1 MYNKSYKNKNYA
13 LRHFIQERRMNLED
27 SGRHKQIVVRLRW
40 LTIIITSCLILF
52 AHGITYPRLFPTLLI
67 SFYLLSNFIVSQVPA
82 SYFIK
87 LSFFYVVL
95 LFDTFMVS
103 LGIYVTSQFATDFY
117 LVYFLIILFATIARS
132 FKLLLVNALVICGIY
147 GWFLW
152 ARGFDMKSLEE
163 GILLRIPFIFIMS
176 IFYGFLIQSF
186 EEKTRRIKM
195 ELREVEESEQRY
207 RQIVE
212 SAHDS
217 VAILDDN
224 HQIKFFNTRLLQ
236 LTQYA
241 PEELTG
247 MDWTKLVSEFD
258 LEVFDIFKIHK
269 SLVPK
274 SDSAEEGSVVNEAEV
289 LQKNGGKRKVEVS
302 AAEFFSP
309 IGKAHIILYLKDITE
324 KKQMQERLIRSER
337 LSAIGELISGVAH
350 ELNNP
355 LTSVVG
361 YSQMF
366 VNEIKDDKLK
376 KNAETIAM
384 EALRASRIVGNLL
397 TFARKQ
403 EPKKEMVSL
412 NEIIKRTIELRAYEL
427 TVNNIQV
434 IQNLDST
441 LPLMLLDPHKMQQVF
456 LNLINNAEQAMTE
469 ANKKGT
475 LSITTHKEG
484 DRVRIQFSDDG
495 PGISRTH
502 LSRIFEPFFTTKGE
516 GKGTGLGL
524 SISYGIVK
532 EHGGEIWAE
541 SEAGNGASLFIEL
554 PILTAKVER
563 EVKENPPLQ
572 VFNVKGKK
580 ALIVDDE
587 VHIVDMLSK
596 YLEAEGCLTE
606 KAFDGESALKK
617 LNGPFYDFILC
628 DIRMPGMD
636 GMTFYKELKKVNS
649 PYLSKIIFVTGDG
662 VNPDTEEFL
671 RSIKNPVL
679 LKPFDLENITK
690 TIQQL
695 PVNL

>member
-1 MYNKSYKNKNYA
+1 
-13 LRHFIQERRMNLED
+13 MNLED
-27 SGRHKQIVVRLRW
+27 PGRHKQIVVRLRW
-40 LTIIITSCLILF
+40 LTIIITSYLILF
-52 AHGITYPRLFPTLLI
+52 ARGITFPRLFPTLLI
-67 SFYLLSNFIVSQVPA
+67 CFYLLSNLIVSQVPA
-82 SYFIK
+82 SHFVK

-95 LFDTFMVS
+95 LFDTCMVS

-132 FKLLLVNALVICGIY
+132 FKLLLVNAIVICGVY

-152 ARGFDMKSLEE
+152 TRGLDMKSLEE

-176 IFYGFLIQSF
+176 IFYGFLTQSL
-186 EEKTRRIKM
+186 EEKTKRIKM

-217 VAILDDN
+217 VAILDDK
-224 HQIKFFNTRLLQ
+224 HRIKFFNTRLLQ

-247 MDWTKLVSEFD
+247 MDWTKLVSKFD
-258 LEVFDIFKIHK
+258 LEVFDLFKLHE
-269 SLVPK
+269 SLAPM
-274 SDSAEEGSVVNEAEV
+274 SDSAEEGSVTNEAEV

-302 AAEFFSP
+302 AAQFFLP
-309 IGKAHIILYLKDITE
+309 IGKAHTILYLKDVTE
-324 KKQMQERLIRSER
+324 KKQMEERLIRSER

-361 YSQMF
+361 YSQLF
-366 VNEIKDDKLK
+366 VKEIKDEKLK
-376 KNAETIAM
+376 KNAETITQ

-397 TFARKQ
+397 TFARKK

-412 NEIIKRTIELRAYEL
+412 NEIINRTVEIRAYEL
-427 TVNNIQV
+427 SVNNIQV
-434 IQNLDST
+434 IQNFDST

-456 LNLINNAEQAMTE
+456 LNLINNGEQAMTE

-475 LSITTHKEG
+475 LSITTNKEA
-484 DRVRIQFSDDG
+484 DKVRIQFSDDG
-495 PGISRTH
+495 PGIPRAY
-502 LSRIFEPFFTTKGE
+502 LNKIFEPFFTTKREGE
-516 GKGTGLGL
+516 GTGLGL

-541 SEAGNGASLFIEL
+541 SEAGNGTSLFIEL
-554 PILTAKVER
+554 PILTAEVER
-563 EVKENPPLQ
+563 EVKENLPLD
-572 VFNVKGKK
+572 VCNVKGKK
-580 ALIVDDE
+580 GLIVDDE
-587 VHIVDMLSK
+587 VHIVDLLSK

-617 LNGPFYDFILC
+617 LDGPSYDFILC

-636 GMTFYKELKKVNS
+636 GMTFYRELKKMNS

-662 VNPDTEEFL
+662 VNLDTQEFL
-671 RSIKNPVL
+671 KSIKNPVL
-679 LKPFDLENITK
+679 FKPFYLENIK
-690 TIQQL
+690 ETIQQL
-695 PVNL
+695 FVNL